1 MNSNHVRT
9 LRIVLSAWAAL
20 QLAAPAHAE
29 EPPVAAEELSIAELE
44 ELALEDLLNLTVV
57 TSTKKEERTG
67 ESPAVV
73 MVLSREE
80 LRRAGHQSVAEALA
94 QVPGLVVSTDHVFHN
109 VGVRGIT
116 GGIRGGNRHIKF
128 MINGQPMA
136 YRSDA
141 QHLLGP
147 EFIPMSAIERIE
159 IIRGPASSLYGVN
172 AFLGVVNIITRTGD
186 SVGHRGEAQLGGGV
200 RGDRPW
206 GVAEALGGHHGEK
219 LDVFVAASTS
229 RLDRSGLTLPLN
241 SPDRGDY
248 GDNLTGQNDLST
260 PVSAFGTVA
269 YDAGNFG
276 RMRLQLNLQKLDA
289 GGEYVDT
296 GAMSHLTHV
305 SLMSWSARLEHSVDL
320 EVLPV
325 SLASYLSVD
334 SGAPQGDDVVLPVL
348 RGNPTS
354 QLVKREF
361 GYRAISAG
369 VEAQTTISK
378 SSIMAGVEA
387 DVDREELRRNVLVSR
402 EGGLTLN
409 AAAPVSRDFTNLGVY
424 VQGLLRESDA
434 LGLSA
439 NIRYDITNQF
449 GSNLNYRVA
458 AVWNLSEALHLKLLS
473 GSSFQAP
480 SPEQLYGPA
489 EYPGGVQGALASSKP
504 VPLEPQKALT
514 HEIEFGYGAE
524 RTQVS
529 VSGFMTTVD
538 KRIEY
543 QRIAG
548 NLQPVNLSNSRTLG
562 VDLLMRQQ
570 WATLFNLL
578 NVDVRG
584 GVSYQ
589 NTRFVLEQAVTP
601 RESELLS
608 LNDLYPAWS
617 GQWGLHVSVP
627 RWFFEVDLRMVIY
640 GARLQ
645 SQTNQSSGR
654 SFEGDPLHWIEPS
667 YPLDLAVTSSRLRL
681 LGNYGTTFQLAMFDV
696 LNTGS
701 PEPGFNGIN
710 APSLGRRMLLKV
722 SQEF

>member
-1 MNSNHVRT
+1 MKGV
-9 LRIVLSAWAAL
+9 SAWAAL
-20 QLAAPAHAE
+20 QLVAAAPALAE
-29 EPPVAAEELSIAELE
+29 DPPVAEELSIAELD

-57 TSTKKEERTG
+57 TSTKKEERAG

-73 MVLSREE
+73 MVLTREE
-80 LRRAGHQSVAEALA
+80 LRRAGYQSVADALA
-94 QVPGLVVSTDHVFHN
+94 QVPGLVVSTDHVFRN

-136 YRSDA
+136 YRSDS

-186 SVGHRGEAQLGGGV
+186 SVAHRGEAQLGGGV
-200 RGDRPW
+200 RGDRPQ
-206 GVAEALGGHHGEK
+206 GTAEALGGYRGK
-219 LDVFVAASTS
+219 KVDVFVAASTS
-229 RLDRSGLTLPLN
+229 RLDRSGLTLPMA
-241 SPDRGDY
+241 SPDRADY
-248 GDNLTGQNDLST
+248 GDNVTGVNDLST

-269 YDAGNFG
+269 YDAGSFG
-276 RMRLQLNLQKLDA
+276 KLRLQLNLQKLDSR
-289 GGEYVDT
+289 GEYVDT
-296 GAMSHLTHV
+296 GAMSHLTNV
-305 SLMSWSARLEHSVDL
+305 SLMAWSARLEHSVDL
-320 EVLPV
+320 EAVPV
-325 SLASYLSVD
+325 SLASYLSVGA
-334 SGAPQGDDVVLPVL
+334 GAPQQDDVVLPVL

-361 GYRAISAG
+361 GYRALSAG

-378 SSIMAGVEA
+378 SSVMAGVEA
-387 DVDREELRRNVLVSR
+387 DIDREDLRRNVLVSR

-424 VQGLLRESDA
+424 VQGLLREFDA
-434 LGLSA
+434 IGLSA
-439 NIRYDITNQF
+439 NLRYDMTSQF
-449 GSNLNYRVA
+449 GSNLNYRIA
-458 AVWNLSEALHLKLLS
+458 AVWSMSKVLHLKLLS

-489 EYPGGVQGALASSKP
+489 EYPGGVQGALASSRP
-504 VPLEPQKALT
+504 LPLEPQKALT
-514 HEIEFGYGAE
+514 HEIELGYGAE

-529 VSGFMTTVD
+529 LSGFMTTVD

-589 NTRFVLEQAVTP
+589 NTRFVLEQAVTG
-601 RESELLS
+601 REQALLS
-608 LNDLYPAWS
+608 LNDLYPTWS
-617 GQWGLHVSVP
+617 GQWGVHVSVP
-627 RWFFEVDLRMVIY
+627 RWFFEVDVRMVVY

-645 SQTNQSSGR
+645 SQTNQGSGR
-654 SFEGDPLHWIEPS
+654 SFVGDPLHWIEPS
-667 YPLDLAVTSSRLRL
+667 YPLDIAITSSRLRL
-681 LGNYGTTFQLAMFDV
+681 IGSYGTTFQLAMFD
-696 LNTGS
+696 LLDTAS